1 MRLWDIVPWVRRLDG
16 CNDRTVD
23 GWMNGWNEETYV
35 EIIGYNDPVN
45 H

>member
-1 MRLWDIVPWVRRLDG
+1 MRLWDIVPWKDDWT
-16 CNDRTVD
+16 CNDRSVD
-23 GWMNGWNEETYV
+23 GWMDEWNEETYV